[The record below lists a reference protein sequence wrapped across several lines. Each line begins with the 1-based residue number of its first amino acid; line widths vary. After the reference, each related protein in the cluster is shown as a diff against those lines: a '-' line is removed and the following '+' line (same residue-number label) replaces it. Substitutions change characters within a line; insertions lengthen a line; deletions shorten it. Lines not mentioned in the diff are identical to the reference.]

1 VSVEIYVLEGRQ
13 TYLAGERR
21 EKVTAEFKVRIE
33 IADNSS
39 VHDVKTVTGHALL
52 DREELEIT
60 YEDVNALYEAAIRE
74 SIRNAFAKL

>member
-1 VSVEIYVLEGRQ
+1 
-13 TYLAGERR
+13 
-21 EKVTAEFKVRIE
+21 
-33 IADNSS
+33 
-39 VHDVKTVTGHALL
+39 VTGHALL